1 MVKSI
6 IATKSTQVDLRG
18 TNLIYS
24 KTSSRNSLDFLERF
38 NGKSCLK
45 LVLRNEIK
53 AGQSASIVFSS
64 IIGRLRVFAHYSII
78 IGWQKN
84 DLFPCCV
91 IMKFKTFFFLV
102 PPSVWIQSQLIGE
115 YQGNK
120 VTLEC
125 HCQAFPKS
133 INYWTKDNGEII
145 PHSKSRN
152 C

>member
-1 MVKSI
+1 MRS
-6 IATKSTQVDLRG
+6 

-24 KTSSRNSLDFLERF
+24 KPLQGILPDFLERF

-53 AGQSASIVFSS
+53 AGRTASIVFNS
-64 IIGRLRVFAHYSII
+64 IMGRFQLFAHYSII
-78 IGWQKN
+78 AGWQKKN
-84 DLFPCCV
+84 AIYFISLLRFNEMQN
-91 IMKFKTFFFLV
+91 IFFQV

-145 PHSKSRN
+145 PHSKSVYY
-152 C
+152 CVSVL